1 MTAQTAHTTS
11 KLLITVATMTL
22 LLSLSGC
29 SLFRPKD
36 HAAKDQRD
44 EAVTAAE
51 QPEGQII
58 DPEIAR
64 REIKVPKIRSE
75 NFELGLFTGILS
87 TQDLQTDLIYGVRAA
102 YHVTEDFFVEGE
114 YGRSKV
120 SDEVRR
126 VIGQPFFKKQVIDLD
141 TYGLSLGYNL
151 LPGEVFVGTRYAMT
165 SVVYVLGGVGNTHF
179 NSENFL
185 TYNAG
190 FGLKVLPK
198 DWLAVRL
205 EARDR
210 IWESDLLGRN
220 KLTNNFELT
229 LGLAAYF

>member
-1 MTAQTAHTTS
+1 LTAQIIHKTA
-11 KLLITVATMTL
+11 KLLAPVAAAAL
-22 LLSLSGC
+22 LLNLGGC
-29 SLFRPKD
+29 SLFKPHRA
-36 HAAKDQRD
+36 AAKADKVQPVVAD
-44 EAVTAAE
+44 D
-51 QPEGQII
+51 QPEGQVI

-64 REIKVPKIRSE
+64 REVKVPKIKTE
-75 NFELGLFTGILS
+75 NFEIGAFTGILS
-87 TQDLQTDLIYGVRAA
+87 TQDLQADLIYGVRAA
-102 YHVTEDFFVEGE
+102 YHVSEDFFVEGE
-114 YGRSKV
+114 YARSSV

-126 VIGQPFFKKQVIDLD
+126 VIGQPFFPKQVIDLQ
-141 TYGLSLGYNL
+141 TYGLSVGYNL

-165 SVVYVLGGVGNTHF
+165 SVLYVLGGVGNTHF

-210 IWESDLLGRN
+210 LWQSDLLGKN